1 MAAISLTELTKI
13 FLRAGNLTFG
23 GGDPTMALLHRE
35 LVEKRGALTPQQYG
49 ASFALAR
56 ITPGTNVLAFSAA
69 AGYLMRGWPGALIA
83 VIISSVPSSF
93 IVLAATRI
101 ADENGQHPLLQA
113 VIQALVAVAIALIAA
128 TVWNL
133 ARPSWKPG
141 SRVKVLVLIGLSA
154 TATYFSLLPPIAI
167 LALAALCGVFIP
179 L

>member
-23 GGDPTMALLHRE
+23 GGDPTMALLHQQ

-69 AGYLMRGWPGALIA
+69 TGFLMRGWPGALIA
-83 VIISSVPSSF
+83 VIFSSVPSSF
-93 IVLAATRI
+93 IVLAATSI
-101 ADENGQHPLLQA
+101 AEGNGQHPLLKA
-113 VIQALVAVAIALIAA
+113 VIQALVAVAIGLIAA

-133 ARPSWKPG
+133 AKPSWKPG
-141 SRVKVLVLIGLSA
+141 GRIKVIVLVALSA
-154 TATYFSLLPPIAI
+154 AATYFGLLPPIAI
-167 LALAALCGVFIP
+167 LALAALCGVF
-179 L
+179 LQL

>member
-1 MAAISLTELTKI
+1 MAVITLAELTKI

-35 LVEKRGALTPQQYG
+35 LVEKRGAITSQQYG

-83 VIISSVPSSF
+83 VISSSIPSSF
-93 IVLAATRI
+93 IVLAATRL
-101 ADENGQHPLLQA
+101 ATGDVQHPFLKA
-113 VIQALVAVAIALIAA
+113 VIQALVAVAIALIAS

-133 ARPSWKPG
+133 VQPSWKP
-141 SRVKVLVLIGLSA
+141 SRRIQVIVLVTISA
-154 TATYFSLLPPIAI
+154 AATYFGILPPVAI
-167 LALAALCGVFIP
+167 LAIAALYGAFIP

>member
-23 GGDPTMALLHRE
+23 GGDPTMALLHQE
-35 LVEKRGALTPQQYG
+35 LVKKRGAITPQQYG

-69 AGYLMRGWPGALIA
+69 VGYLMRGWPGALIA
-83 VIISSVPSSF
+83 VTSSSIPSSF

-101 ADENGQHPLLQA
+101 AGGEDQHPLLQA
-113 VIQALVAVAIALIAA
+113 VIHALVAVAIALIAA
-128 TVWNL
+128 AVWNL
-133 ARPSWKPG
+133 VLPAWKPG
-141 SRVKVLVLIGLSA
+141 RRFGVLLLVALSA
-154 TATYFSLLPPIAI
+154 AATYFGLLPPIAI
-167 LALAALCGVFIP
+167 LALAALCGAFIP